1 MYPSIF
7 QCTVLAA
14 LVGVALAN
22 IMAVSPDGSLVP
34 WGLLPR
40 APGDGGLAV
49 RLANYNDTAYLVS
62 LFPYALFGVV
72 DQITGNSC
80 DG

>member
-7 QCTVLAA
+7 PCTVLAA
-14 LVGVALAN
+14 LVGVAQAN
-22 IMAVSPDGSLVP
+22 FMAMAPDGSLVP

-40 APGDGGLAV
+40 APGGGLAV

-62 LFPYALFGVV
+62 LFLHALVGVA
-72 DQITGNSC
+72 DQITIRQQL
-80 DG
+80 